1 MQRPRSNP
9 LLEGGGIELQAEAGF
24 EPCAQDD
31 ELLEADKAE
40 AAPARADARTN
51 ASRPTHTGARTN
63 ASRLGFW
70 LGVVAYAAVLA
81 ASAAQRR
88 AAPAPAAACGAC
100 GALMIVWWL
109 TRCVPLGVTS
119 LLPVVLLPA
128 SGAADARLVS
138 SAYLSDP
145 LMLFL
150 GSFLV
155 AAALERHDLHARVA
169 SGLLRR
175 FDRRGDAPRRLLL
188 GVIVA
193 TASLSMWTSNTATA
207 AMMAPLA
214 ATAAAGGDESLR
226 DAVAVAVALSSS
238 LGGLTTL
245 VGTGPNVVLAGLV
258 GDRVAFASWFAFAA
272 PVGLVGNA
280 CLWAIL
286 VRRFKVP
293 ARVAGRA
300 SAAEGPPPPL
310 SAAQRRVLGVCGAMS
325 LCWLFRLR
333 RFGVPGWSELLPE
346 PGFATDG
353 TVAMAAAL
361 ALFLSDALPWAAVRD
376 LPWESMFLLGGGV
389 ALSSGAKAS
398 GLAASIGDSV
408 IAGAS
413 REHVVVVAALL
424 ACLLSNGVSNVATA
438 NVILPLVACI
448 DDPLP
453 ALCAVTMAC
462 SFAFCTPIATPPNA
476 IAFATAPTLATR
488 TLAAVGL
495 QLTLVCLALLAA
507 VSAFVLPAALPGG
520 GDDGALCASTL
531 FR

>member
-9 LLEGGGIELQAEAGF
+9 LLEGGGIELQDEAGF

-51 ASRPTHTGARTN
+51 ASRPAHTGARTN

-70 LGVVAYAAVLA
+70 LGVGAYAAVLA
-81 ASAAQRR
+81 AGRRSAGPRPR
-88 AAPAPAAACGAC
+88 APCGAC

-128 SGAADARLVS
+128 SGAADARRVS

-214 ATAAAGGDESLR
+214 ATAAAGGDESP
-226 DAVAVAVALSSS
+226 
-238 LGGLTTL
+238 
-245 VGTGPNVVLAGLV
+245 GTPSPSPW
-258 GDRVAFASWFAFAA
+258 R
-272 PVGLVGNA
+272 
-280 CLWAIL
+280 C
-286 VRRFKVP
+286 R
-293 ARVAGRA
+293 AR
-300 SAAEGPPPPL
+300 SAA
-310 SAAQRRVLGVCGAMS
+310 
-325 LCWLFRLR
+325 
-333 RFGVPGWSELLPE
+333 
-346 PGFATDG
+346 
-353 TVAMAAAL
+353 
-361 ALFLSDALPWAAVRD
+361 
-376 LPWESMFLLGGGV
+376 
-389 ALSSGAKAS
+389 
-398 GLAASIGDSV
+398 
-408 IAGAS
+408 
-413 REHVVVVAALL
+413 
-424 ACLLSNGVSNVATA
+424 
-438 NVILPLVACI
+438 
-448 DDPLP
+448 
-453 ALCAVTMAC
+453 
-462 SFAFCTPIATPPNA
+462 
-476 IAFATAPTLATR
+476 
-488 TLAAVGL
+488 
-495 QLTLVCLALLAA
+495 
-507 VSAFVLPAALPGG
+507 
-520 GDDGALCASTL
+520 
-531 FR
+531 

>member
-9 LLEGGGIELQAEAGF
+9 LLEGGGIELQPEAGF

-63 ASRLGFW
+63 TSRPTHTGARTNASRLGFW
-70 LGVVAYAAVLA
+70 LGVGAYAAVLA

-169 SGLLRR
+169 CCLLRR
-175 FDRRGDAPRRLLL
+175 FDRRGDAPPRLLL

-226 DAVAVAVALSSS
+226 AAVAVAVALSSS

-310 SAAQRRVLGVCGAMS
+310 SAAQRRVLGVCGAMI
-325 LCWLFRLR
+325 CV
-333 RFGVPGWSELLPE
+333 G
-346 PGFATDG
+346 
-353 TVAMAAAL
+353 
-361 ALFLSDALPWAAVRD
+361 
-376 LPWESMFLLGGGV
+376 
-389 ALSSGAKAS
+389 SSGC
-398 GLAASIGDSV
+398 
-408 IAGAS
+408 GAS
-413 REHVVVVAALL
+413 
-424 ACLLSNGVSNVATA
+424 AC
-438 NVILPLVACI
+438 
-448 DDPLP
+448 P
-453 ALCAVTMAC
+453 AGP
-462 SFAFCTPIATPPNA
+462 SSSRN
-476 IAFATAPTLATR
+476 R
-488 TLAAVGL
+488 
-495 QLTLVCLALLAA
+495 
-507 VSAFVLPAALPGG
+507 
-520 GDDGALCASTL
+520 AS
-531 FR
+531 